1 MAQRQRNPTRSE
13 PTTIIPRGGDI
24 IANTNPR
31 KHSTF
36 LPLALLDAV
45 TNPFLKSTLICFV
58 CNAVGFLISL
68 TTGSH
73 VHLDLIGTGA
83 FALAALPNIASTIPH
98 IQISSWAQG
107 IWATKLA
114 SFLFFRATQVGHDKR
129 LEEMLL
135 TTKGTFGF
143 WAITLVWQVL
153 CSLPYTM
160 GISSSTYMASPLV
173 LKAGAMLYGVGLLI
187 ETFADGQKYFF
198 KQAHPGQF
206 TNVGLWS
213 ISQHPNFFG
222 NLVLWAGIFVMNAPA
237 MIDPLPKN
245 VSLWKR
251 IWACRRLVVSLLG
264 PWFMWTLFSGQAK
277 GTLSKTMELASSKY
291 GNDPAYRKYI
301 EQVPLIIP
309 KLFKS

>member
-1 MAQRQRNPTRSE
+1 
-13 PTTIIPRGGDI
+13 
-24 IANTNPR
+24 
-31 KHSTF
+31 
-36 LPLALLDAV
+36 
-45 TNPFLKSTLICFV
+45 
-58 CNAVGFLISL
+58 
-68 TTGSH
+68 
-73 VHLDLIGTGA
+73 
-83 FALAALPNIASTIPH
+83 
-98 IQISSWAQG
+98 
-107 IWATKLA
+107 
-114 SFLFFRATQVGHDKR
+114 
-129 LEEMLL
+129 
-135 TTKGTFGF
+135 
-143 WAITLVWQVL
+143 
-153 CSLPYTM
+153 
-160 GISSSTYMASPLV
+160 MASPLV

-291 GNDPAYRKYI
+291 GNDPAYSRFVNARGKSHKL
-301 EQVPLIIP
+301 QVGELETQFRTTQDSNDARFSSRVFDEIDGRIGNDT
-309 KLFKS
+309 KQS